1 MGCIF
6 CNIISGNIPSKK
18 VYEDESIFAFKD
30 INPQAPVHIL
40 VVPKKHLVNIL
51 EIKEEDKEL
60 IFKIHQVI
68 NKLAKDNNIA
78 KKGFRIVLN
87 CNREGGQTVDHL
99 HFHLVGGRFMTWP
112 PG

>member
-18 VYEDESIFAFKD
+18 VYENENVFAFED
-30 INPQAPVHIL
+30 ANPQAPVHIL
-40 VVPKKHLVNIL
+40 VLPKKHLVNIL
-51 EIKEEDKEL
+51 EIKEKDKDI

-78 KKGFRIVLN
+78 QKGFRVIVN

-99 HFHLVGGRFMTWP
+99 HFHLVGGRFMNWP